1 MQRQASA
8 SLPIGRMATDPVVC
22 GCRLWELGSACTPDG
37 VAQLS
42 DRHEV
47 IHADA
52 LHDEELAWAVRLAV
66 HVMRGLR
73 RQCAALTRH
82 EPIDVARCPRLDHH
96 RPLKTNEVVAVAAPS
111 IVPIVQLSSAEAA
124 HMSDPR
130 AETAEPSCTVK
141 SRPTGEPGEAMEATG
156 AKSQAG
162 EPAEGIAVA
171 IIRPVIVTR
180 PTLGIVAAAR
190 PD

>member
-1 MQRQASA
+1 MTNAPARKALRRRLRAVSGCACSCKLPRPCRSA
-8 SLPIGRMATDPVVC
+8 GWPLTLSCAAAAYGSWGRHARRTAW
-22 GCRLWELGSACTPDG
+22 RSSA
-37 VAQLS
+37 A

-156 AKSQAG
+156 A
-162 EPAEGIAVA
+162 
-171 IIRPVIVTR
+171 
-180 PTLGIVAAAR
+180 
-190 PD
+190 

>member
-1 MQRQASA
+1 MGAGVRTASR
-8 SLPIGRMATDPVVC
+8 S
-22 GCRLWELGSACTPDG
+22 SA
-37 VAQLS
+37 A

-162 EPAEGIAVA
+162 EPGEVMEATGAKSQAGEPGILSRRGGVTGLSARTAV
-171 IIRPVIVTR
+171 
-180 PTLGIVAAAR
+180 
-190 PD
+190 